1 MNINRNIYKKEQIR
15 LVIIT
20 VKLSIKKLIELKN
33 KEVGKEEEEEEE

>member
-1 MNINRNIYKKEQIR
+1 MNINRNIYIKEQIR

>member
-33 KEVGKEEEEEEE
+33 KEVGKEEEEEE